1 MTFQEQLNLYIEELS
16 CSGRELA
23 QNSGI
28 SETILSRYRKGE
40 RIPCADSD
48 YLKKL
53 AAVKSSSSIRCIC
66 RLQIRLLCRH
76 LIVGSLLWKIMKDIW
91 IWSGRW
97 RLRAM

>member
-40 RIPCADSD
+40 RLPGADSD

-53 AAVKSSSSIRCIC
+53 AE
-66 RLQIRLLCRH
+66 LP
-76 LIVGSLLWKIMKDIW
+76 
-91 IWSGRW
+91 
-97 RLRAM
+97 

>member
-23 QNSGI
+23 KNSGI

-40 RIPCADSD
+40 RLPGADSD

-53 AAVKSSSSIRCIC
+53 AAGIALTAEPVSYTHLRAHETGRNLVC
-66 RLQIRLLCRH
+66 RLLLE
-76 LIVGSLLWKIMKDIW
+76 KKKK
-91 IWSGRW
+91 
-97 RLRAM
+97 

>member
-40 RIPCADSD
+40 RIPEA
-48 YLKKL
+48 
-53 AAVKSSSSIRCIC
+53 
-66 RLQIRLLCRH
+66 
-76 LIVGSLLWKIMKDIW
+76 
-91 IWSGRW
+91 GRV
-97 RLRAM
+97 LRFQACP